1 MTMVPLGGPAIIRL
15 GGDISMRVITRSLR
29 PVTLRPYL
37 SIGLPFLRVPIS
49 LVNPLTV
56 LFGSQPSLGSI
67 W

>member
-15 GGDISMRVITRSLR
+15 GGDISMRAITRSLR
-29 PVTLRPYL
+29 PVTLRRYL
-37 SIGLPFLRVPIS
+37 SIGLPFLRVRIR

-56 LFGSQPSLGSI
+56 FFGVLPLFGNS